1 MSVKRALLFTL
12 SLLYFSASAYS
23 QNWNGIIAPTRAVDW
38 SNAGVVGGIPTNRT
52 QCGATVAPYSGAPT
66 AINNAIAAC
75 GANQYVSLGAG
86 TFNLT
91 SMINWGT
98 QNNVTLRGQGANS
111 TFIVFSGGGNC
122 GGVGA
127 DVCIAGSENYGGGP
141 SNQANWTGGYTQGAT
156 SITLDKAPNLA
167 VGNVISL
174 DQCDD
179 GYSGL
184 PCAGAA
190 KDPGGPYVC
199 QTILVC
205 GSEIGGGT
213 GRPNRAQAQMVT
225 VTSISGKGPYTVG
238 ITPGLYMPNW
248 RSSQTPG
255 AWWGPTIS
263 GNSVENLSLDHS
275 NSTGNV
281 GILFLNVTNSWV
293 KGIRSIKGS
302 RDHVWLFLSPHIVVR
317 DSYFYGTQNAAE
329 ESYGVELFQTSDSL
343 IENNIFEQVA
353 APIPA
358 NGSGSGTVIGYN
370 FNINDYY
377 SLDSQWM
384 SAGEFLHSAGTD
396 MILYEGNQGNGLI
409 GDSTHG
415 THNFITAFR
424 NYYTGWDQGQD
435 QETIPIHLQQYSRYF
450 NIIGNVL
457 GTSTFHTN
465 YQCVATTATS
475 NCTSQVGSWSIFTIG
490 YSGNEGQY
498 YNTVGPD
505 DPVTGTSLMRWG
517 NYDTVNAAVRWV
529 SSEVPSSINPYP
541 VTVPKT
547 QTLPKSF
554 YLSAAPAF
562 WPSGKV
568 WPPIGPDVTGGNIPA
583 VGGHANTI
591 PAADCYASM
600 GGSSQ
605 GTGSVLTFN
614 PSSCYATTSTNNQ
627 PSPPTNLAA
636 TVN

>member
-12 SLLYFSASAYS
+12 SLLYFSANAYP

-38 SNAGVVGGIPTNRT
+38 SNVGVVGGIPSNRT
-52 QCGATVAPYSGAPT
+52 QCGSTIAPYSGAPT
-66 AINNAIAAC
+66 AINNAIASC

-111 TFIVFSGGGNC
+111 TFIVFSNGGNC
-122 GGVGA
+122 VGVGA

-141 SNQANWTGGYTQGAT
+141 SNTANWTGGYTQGTT

-179 GYSGL
+179 GFSGSS
-184 PCAGAA
+184 CAGSA
-190 KDPGGPYVC
+190 KDPGNAYVC
-199 QTILVC
+199 ETMLVC
-205 GSEIGGGT
+205 GSEIGSGT

-248 RSSQTPG
+248 RSGQTPG
-255 AWWGPTIS
+255 AWWGATIS
-263 GNSVENLSLDHS
+263 GNGVENLSMDHS

-281 GILFLNVTNSWV
+281 GVLLINATNSWV
-293 KGIRSIKGS
+293 KGVRSIKS
-302 RDHVWLFLSPHIVVR
+302 NRNHVWLTLAPHNVVR
-317 DSYFYGTQNAAE
+317 DSYFYGTQDAAQQ
-329 ESYGVELFQTSDSL
+329 SYGVELFQASDAL
-343 IENNIFEQVA
+343 VENNIFEQVA
-353 APIPA
+353 APIIA
-358 NGSGSGTVIGYN
+358 NGSASGAVVGYN
-370 FNINDYY
+370 FTINDYY
-377 SLDSQWM
+377 SPDLQWM
-384 SAGEFLHSAGTD
+384 SAGNFMHSAGTD

-415 THNFITAFR
+415 SHNFITAFR
-424 NYYTGWDQGQD
+424 NYYTGWVSGQD

-465 YQCVATTATS
+465 YACVATTTTS

-498 YNTVGPD
+498 YTTVGPD
-505 DPVTGTSLMRWG
+505 DPMTGTTLMRWG
-517 NYDTVNAAVRWV
+517 NYDTVNKAVRFV
-529 SSEVPSSINPYP
+529 SSEVPSGINPYP
-541 VTVPKT
+541 VAVPKS
-547 QTLPKSF
+547 QTLPNSF
-554 YLSAAPAF
+554 YNAGTPAF

-568 WPPIGPDVTGGNIPA
+568 WPPIGPDVSGGNIPN

-600 GGSSQ
+600 GGTSD
-605 GTGSVLTFN
+605 GTGAVLTFN
-614 PSSCYATTSTNNQ
+614 PSACYATTSTNNQ